1 MYTVCR
7 RPCTLSSQHFAT
19 YYSDLISVRGSGDGG
34 GLKVEGPGK
43 SCGTINTVLIYTHI
57 YIYSYSLIYWLILI
71 TYSNNFS
78 NMYSARNYQRHP
90 TAWEISR
97 QPWDKWKKP
106 ETLGW
111 TFRFISIQMVPFK
124 IFTMAMTY
132 GMSFALRN
140 AAWFHHSKHRQC
152 HVPRGHPIQWTLHRS
167 TQPQAAT
174 SSYNQLHLASFRC
187 LKKSSWTP
195 LESLW
200 PAFRAPCV
208 LGVSL
213 GDSWSLT
220 WSILLRCPCSTIS

>member
-1 MYTVCR
+1 M
-7 RPCTLSSQHFAT
+7 
-19 YYSDLISVRGSGDGG
+19 YYSDLISVRVARVGSGHGG

-43 SCGTINTVLIYTHI
+43 SCATINTVLIYTHI
-57 YIYSYSLIYWLILI
+57 YIYILYSYSLIYWLILI

-90 TAWEISR
+90 TAWEVSR
-97 QPWDKWKKP
+97 PWDKWKKP
-106 ETLGW
+106 ETWGEHFDS
-111 TFRFISIQMVPFK
+111 FRFKWCLPKYSPWPWATECLLLSAMRLGSITASIV
-124 IFTMAMTY
+124 
-132 GMSFALRN
+132 N
-140 AAWFHHSKHRQC
+140 ATCQEVIQSNEHYTDLHSHKQ
-152 HVPRGHPIQWTLHRS
+152 L
-167 TQPQAAT
+167 QAAT
-174 SSYNQLHLASFRC
+174 ISYTFQVSDSFRC

-220 WSILLRCPCSTIS
+220 SPMLLRCPCSTIS